1 MRCRTPAVGMTVWL
15 AILCGCEQKAATPT
29 KVAAIPPAKVG
40 TIVSEV
46 NLNTME
52 LTPEAVKRLGL
63 ETAAIELRDMRRIRA
78 YGAELMLPGGALV
91 IVSAPVTGT
100 VKVPAGQQFPQTGL
114 VVTAQQP
121 LLELLP
127 LLSAERAVLTP
138 AERIRFAEARN
149 SVAQSRIDAQGQV
162 EQARVQ
168 VDAAQI
174 ALARAEQLLKDQVGT
189 ARAVDE
195 AKAQLNLTQKT
206 LSAAEA
212 RKKLVDSIDLETTE
226 PGSVKPLRIEAPLS
240 GQVRTTLVRD
250 GEMVAAGAPL
260 FEIVNTGQLWAR
272 VPVYVGDLGEIDTQ
286 QPAELTSLDGRY
298 RGQTILAPPIQ
309 TPPTATPLASAVDFY
324 YSVDNTKGDFRPGER
339 LTAQLALKGNAEQST
354 VPWSAVIHDIH
365 GGQWVYEQQAERTF
379 VRRRVE
385 VAWVSENRAVLSRGP
400 AVGTVVVI
408 AGAAELAGTEFGFS
422 K

>member
-1 MRCRTPAVGMTVWL
+1 MRFGSPVIGIAVVVL
-15 AILCGCEQKAATPT
+15 LLSGCEPKAAAPT
-29 KVAAIPPAKVG
+29 KATSTPPAKVG
-40 TIVSEV
+40 TIVSEGT
-46 NLNTME
+46 LNTME
-52 LTPEAVKRLGL
+52 LTPEAVQRLGI
-63 ETAAIELRDMRRIRA
+63 ETAAIEIREMRRMRA

-100 VKVPAGQQFPQTGL
+100 VKVPAGQNFPHTGL
-114 VVTAQQP
+114 AVTAQQP

-127 LLSAERAVLTP
+127 MLSAERAVLTP

-149 SVAQSRIDAQGQV
+149 AVTQSRIDAAGQV

-174 ALARAEQLLKDQVGT
+174 ALARAEQLLKDKVGT
-189 ARAVDE
+189 ARAVDD
-195 AKAQLNLTQKT
+195 AQAQLNLTQKT

-212 RKKLVDSIDLETTE
+212 RQKLADGLNLDSAEPGTVTPLSID
-226 PGSVKPLRIEAPLS
+226 APLD
-240 GQVRTTLVRD
+240 GQVRTTLVRE

-260 FEIVNTGQLWAR
+260 FEIVNTGKLWAR
-272 VPVYVGDLGEIDTQ
+272 VPVYVGDLGEIDAL

-298 RGQTILAPPIQ
+298 RGQTILAPPIEA
-309 TPPTATPLASAVDFY
+309 PPTATPLASAVDFY
-324 YSVDNTKGDFRPGER
+324 YAVENPQGDLRPGER
-339 LTAQLALKGNAEQST
+339 LTAQLALTGNAEQNT

-365 GGQWVYEQQAERTF
+365 GGQWVYEQQAERVF

-385 VAWVSENRAVLSRGP
+385 VAWVSDHQAVLSRGP
-400 AVGTVVVI
+400 AVGTIVVI